1 MSILN
6 KFKGTRASRW
16 MAVVA
21 ASALIPLTAGCTV
34 MEQAA
39 MFWGLG
45 YAHELLFTPLRAMV
59 GSGLLNFI
67 NTH

>member
-6 KFKGTRASRW
+6 KLKRIRASRW
-16 MAVVA
+16 LAIIAV
-21 ASALIPLTAGCTV
+21 SALIPLTAGCSV
-34 MEQAA
+34 LENAA

-45 YAHELLFTPLRAMV
+45 YAHELLFTPARSLFAT
-59 GSGLLNFI
+59 GLLDFI